1 MMIRVLTFSFAVLC
15 CLGMQAQ
22 EFFLKP
28 VLGGNVSTLTGGK
41 GKGKTWMGKRAF
53 VAIDVGKE
61 IKSRNLRDVL

>member
-1 MMIRVLTFSFAVLC
+1 MMNRVLTFTLVLLC

-41 GKGKTWMGKRAF
+41 GKGKTWMGERAF

-61 IKSRNLRDVL
+61 IKSHNLRDVL